1 MAAIREGV
9 DGYLLKPVEPPELRR
24 AVRQALERR
33 RAQALAQDP
42 DDDEHLLERGPFSVD
57 LKKHEATVDGVP
69 LDLTPREFSLLVH
82 LMRNADRAISPQEL
96 VRVVRDY
103 EPVDTFEARD
113 ICKWYIHRLRRKIEP
128 DPASPRYV
136 LNVRGVGYRF
146 GA

>member
-1 MAAIREGV
+1 M
-9 DGYLLKPVEPPELRR
+9 
-24 AVRQALERR
+24 
-33 RAQALAQDP
+33 
-42 DDDEHLLERGPFSVD
+42 D

-128 DPASPRYV
+128 DPTSPRYV